1 MILVIAEKPSVA
13 KSISKV
19 IGANTR
25 KDGYMEGNGYLV
37 SWCLGHLAE
46 YVEPDA
52 YDEKYGRWNYADL
65 PIIPEHWRLAVAPQK
80 KEQFEVLSG
89 LLNRP
94 DVSCA
99 VNGCD
104 AGREGESIFRRVYQL
119 SGSRVPIKRLW
130 ISSMEDSAIL
140 DGFANLKDGREYEN
154 LYQSAECRAMADWLV
169 GMNATR
175 AYTTVYYKRL
185 VVGRVQTPTLA
196 LLVDR
201 QEKIDGFVK
210 TPYYKVSLTGGGLT
224 VTSEDIPAE
233 TDADELV
240 NLCQGKNAEVTRV
253 KRVRKQTAPPKLYDL
268 TTLQREANRFYGYTA
283 QETLDTLQELYE
295 MKLVT
300 YPRTDSQ
307 YITDD
312 MEDTVRELLFDLTEI
327 TPIINGVSVGDN
339 VKRLINNAKVSDH
352 HALLPTKEAAK
363 SDLSELSE
371 CQLNILSLVAVRL
384 AQAVSPE
391 YVYEETQ
398 IEVMCE
404 GHLFKAKGKKTVED
418 GFKAVE
424 TVLRISLKKRAANTV
439 EKEDTAEDA
448 VFTVQFSEGDVIPSV
463 EVKKSQHF
471 TSPPKLYSEDTLLSS
486 METAGNKEFDAD
498 TEKKGLGT
506 PATRAS
512 IIEKLVHSGYATRK
526 GRQIVPTKDGMELIA
541 LLPDYLKSA
550 SMTAEWENR
559 LLSIERGETAP
570 EDFMQG
576 IRGLLTMM
584 LNGCD
589 QIPEEERRRFDERVR
604 IGNCPIC
611 GKPVYESRT
620 NFYCSDK
627 SCRFALWKEN
637 RYLASMRKTVDAKM
651 ASDLLKNGKTH
662 VKDFY
667 SAKKDSTFEA
677 DLLMKVEDGRTVFSL
692 SFPKNDGNRGKHK
705 STGKKKYSR

>member
-1 MILVIAEKPSVA
+1 MIVVIAEKPSVA
-13 KSISKV
+13 KSIAKV

-25 KDGYMEGNGYLV
+25 KYGYLEGGGYLV

-46 YVEPDA
+46 YVEPNA
-52 YDEKYGRWNYADL
+52 YDEKYEKWNYADL
-65 PIIPEHWRLAVAPQK
+65 PIIPEKWRLMVAPQK
-80 KEQFEVLSG
+80 EEQFDVLSE
-89 LLNRP
+89 LLNRR

-99 VNGCD
+99 VNACD
-104 AGREGESIFRRVYQL
+104 AGREGESIFRRVYLL
-119 SGSRVPIKRLW
+119 SGSHVPIKRLW
-130 ISSMEDSAIL
+130 ISSMEDSAIQE
-140 DGFANLKDGREYEN
+140 GFANLKDGSAYEN

-175 AYTTVYYKRL
+175 AYTTVYFKRL

-196 LLVDR
+196 LLVER
-201 QEKIDGFVK
+201 QEKIDGFQK
-210 TPYYKVSLTGGGLT
+210 TPYYKVSLSGGGLT

-233 TDADELV
+233 ADADALLH
-240 NLCQGKNAEVTRV
+240 LCQEKSAKVTGV
-253 KRVRKQTAPPKLYDL
+253 KRTRKQIAPPKLYDL

-283 QETLDTLQELYE
+283 QDTLDALQELYE

-307 YITDD
+307 YITED
-312 MEDTVRELLFDLTEI
+312 MEETVRELLSDLTEI
-327 TPIINGVSVGDN
+327 VPILNGVSVGDN

-352 HALLPTKEAAK
+352 HALLPTKEAAG
-363 SDLSELSE
+363 SDLSELTA
-371 CQLNILSLVAVRL
+371 CQRNVLSLVAVRL

-391 YVYEETQ
+391 HVYEETQ
-398 IEVMCE
+398 IEVSCE
-404 GHLFKAKGKKTVED
+404 EHIFKAKGKKTVEY
-418 GFKAVE
+418 GFKEIEGVFR
-424 TVLRISLKKRAANTV
+424 VSLKKRTANPIEKDEAV
-439 EKEDTAEDA
+439 EEA
-448 VFTVQFSEGDVIPSV
+448 VLTVQYVEGDVIPV
-463 EVKKSQHF
+463 VAAEKTQHF
-471 TSPPKLYSEDTLLSS
+471 TSPPKPYSEDTLLSS

-512 IIEKLVHSGYATRK
+512 IIEKLVHSGYAARK
-526 GRQIVPTKDGMELIA
+526 GRQIVPTKEGMELIT

-576 IRGLLTMM
+576 IKGLLSMM

-604 IGNCPIC
+604 IGDCPIC

-637 RYLASMRKTVDAKM
+637 RYLANMRKTIDAKM
-651 ASDLLKNGKTH
+651 AADLLSVGKTH
-662 VKDFY
+662 VKDLY
-667 SAKKDSTFEA
+667 SAKKDTTFEA
-677 DLLMKVEDGRTVFSL
+677 DLLMKVEDGHTVFSL
-692 SFPKNDGNRGKHK
+692 SFPKHDGDKRK
-705 STGKKKYSR
+705 SKGTRKKK